1 MRGHGTFLD
10 NSGERILSSLSGA
23 ILQTNK
29 LLRVRPVKSRSEK
42 LTSRTKNIVS
52 GLKIFIIL
60 F

>member
-42 LTSRTKNIVS
+42 LASRTKNIVS